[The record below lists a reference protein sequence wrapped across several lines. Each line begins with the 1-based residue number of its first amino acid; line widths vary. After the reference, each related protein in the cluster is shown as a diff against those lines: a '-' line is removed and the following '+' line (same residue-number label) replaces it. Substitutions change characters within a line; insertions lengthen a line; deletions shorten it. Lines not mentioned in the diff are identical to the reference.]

1 MNGTYRDQP
10 IHANRQLRVVCMGA
24 GASGLFMA
32 YKMKTLFTDFT
43 LDVFEK
49 NADIGGTW
57 FENRY
62 PGCMHA
68 LTTRYISC

>member
-1 MNGTYRDQP
+1 
-10 IHANRQLRVVCMGA
+10 MGA

-43 LDVFEK
+43 LEVFEK